1 MWRRFA
7 PELPALGGLILV
19 WLIFAFSAGAPF
31 RSAAGTATYL
41 NAAAPLG
48 ILTIAVALLMI
59 GGEFDLSV
67 GSTIG
72 LCGMTLLLTTTHF
85 GWPLWAALL
94 LTIVLAV
101 AIGVLNGYLVVRTRL
116 PSFLVT
122 LATLFIA
129 RGLTIALTR
138 RYTGRTQ
145 LSGLHD
151 VPGYNALR
159 SLFASDVFGAIRV
172 SVVWWIAL
180 AIAAHWLLL
189 RTRFGNWVF
198 ALGGAPAAARNTGVP
213 ELRSKIVLF
222 VCTALAACLVAL
234 LQAFRYDG
242 TDVLRG
248 SGEEFRA
255 IVAAVIGGTLLSG
268 GYGSILG
275 AVLGALIFGMV
286 QQGIVLTGVDAD
298 WFQVLLG
305 ALLLVAVLA
314 NHSLQTRLL
323 RPQ

>member
-1 MWRRFA
+1 
-7 PELPALGGLILV
+7 V
-19 WLIFAFSAGAPF
+19 
-31 RSAAGTATYL
+31 
-41 NAAAPLG
+41 
-48 ILTIAVALLMI
+48 
-59 GGEFDLSV
+59 
-67 GSTIG
+67 
-72 LCGMTLLLTTTHF
+72 
-85 GWPLWAALL
+85 
-94 LTIVLAV
+94 
-101 AIGVLNGYLVVRTRL
+101 
-116 PSFLVT
+116 
-122 LATLFIA
+122 
-129 RGLTIALTR
+129 
-138 RYTGRTQ
+138 
-145 LSGLHD
+145 
-151 VPGYNALR
+151 
-159 SLFASDVFGAIRV
+159 RV

-180 AIAAHWLLL
+180 ALAAGWLLL

-213 ELRSKIVLF
+213 VMRVKIVLF

-275 AVLGALIFGMV
+275 AVFGALIFGMV

-305 ALLLVAVLA
+305 ALLLIAVLA